1 MILRV
6 QEDFPRA
13 NQTGN
18 SLIYFFSCVNF
29 PFFSLLQKLSPLV
42 RFWGKTQLQIKKHH
56 LKITQTLP
64 VVERITIPP
73 RDMKNI
79 FVVVVFLRSEHNM
92 SSVVFCLKL
101 MFFFFFF
108 FLCENLTL
116 QASMVFI
123 RFHRHFVQ
131 IPLLFL
137 RLKIL
142 TEVVKITGKTIVLQL
157 NLYRRPLLQ

>member
-1 MILRV
+1 M
-6 QEDFPRA
+6 
-13 NQTGN
+13 
-18 SLIYFFSCVNF
+18 CK
-29 PFFSLLQKLSPLV
+29 FSLFLLV
-42 RFWGKTQLQIKKHH
+42 VEIVSSREVLGRTQLQISTMH
-56 LKITQTLP
+56 LVEITKTLP

-123 RFHRHFVQ
+123 RFHHHFVQ